1 MKKWYVA
8 CSKDAAEIDYEEVIE
23 SENEPG
29 FWELYEIAENNN
41 CEWFTCNELEG
52 E

>member
-8 CSKDAAEIDYEEVIE
+8 CSKDAAEIDHEEVIE

-29 FWELYEIAENNN
+29 FWDQYVIAASHD
-41 CEWFTCNELEG
+41 CEWFTCYELED
-52 E
+52 